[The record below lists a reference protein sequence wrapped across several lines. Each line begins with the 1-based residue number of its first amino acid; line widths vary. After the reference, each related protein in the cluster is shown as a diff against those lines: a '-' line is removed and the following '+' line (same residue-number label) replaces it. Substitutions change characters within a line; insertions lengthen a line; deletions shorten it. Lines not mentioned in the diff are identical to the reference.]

1 MAPIG
6 KNTRTAANKNS
17 QNIFG
22 RGIAINML
30 TRIIAIL
37 FFLVTITSVA
47 SAQERYMIGY
57 AGFAGFQVSMWAV
70 KDLGLLKKYGL
81 DGEVVLVP
89 GTTRQIQ
96 ALVGESIHFAH
107 VDAAGYIRAVM
118 RGANMVLVGG
128 SLNKFPFSLV
138 TQKEIRKPADL
149 IGKKIGIV
157 GFGGANDLA
166 VTLLLK
172 EWKIPREKVT
182 VLQAGGGAN
191 RLAAMS
197 AKALD
202 ATVLSH
208 PELGEA
214 LRTGMNELG
223 NLNDFKSADY
233 PMTAVAVRRSFLE
246 QNRNVVKRFMMA
258 YAEATYEF
266 INDPGKGISI
276 LKNRLKQDNAKALEE
291 TYKYFAPQFS
301 FPTRVSRNGMQN
313 TLELIV
319 KENPKLDTKFDKYLD
334 ESILDELEKEGFFKR
349 ITGK

>member
-1 MAPIG
+1 MSS
-6 KNTRTAANKNS
+6 KL
-17 QNIFG
+17 
-22 RGIAINML
+22 IAL
-30 TRIIAIL
+30 VL
-37 FFLVTITSVA
+37 FFLVLPTTGF
-47 SAQERYMIGY
+47 AQERYMIGY

-70 KDLGLLKKYGL
+70 QDLGLLKKYGVE
-81 DGEVVLVP
+81 GEVVLVP

-118 RGANMVLVGG
+118 RGADMVLIGG

-172 EWKIPREKVT
+172 EWKIPREKVA

-191 RLAAMS
+191 RLAAMT

-214 LRTGMNELG
+214 LRMGMNELG

-233 PMTAVAVRRSFLE
+233 PMTAVAVRRSFF
-246 QNRNVVKRFMMA
+246 QNNRDVVKRFMRA
-258 YAEATYEF
+258 YAEGTYQF
-266 INDPGKGISI
+266 MNDKEKGIKI
-276 LKNRLKQDNAKALEE
+276 FRNRLKQDNPAALEE
-291 TYKYFAPQFS
+291 TYRYFAPQFS
-301 FPTRVSRNGMQN
+301 FPTRVSHTGLQN
-313 TLELIV
+313 TLELV
-319 KENPKLDTKFDKYLD
+319 AKENPKLETSLNKYLD

-349 ITGK
+349 IAGK

>member
-1 MAPIG
+1 MSS
-6 KNTRTAANKNS
+6 KL
-17 QNIFG
+17 
-22 RGIAINML
+22 IAL
-30 TRIIAIL
+30 VL
-37 FFLVTITSVA
+37 FFLVLPTTGF
-47 SAQERYMIGY
+47 AQERYMIGY

-70 KDLGLLKKYGL
+70 QDLGLLKKYGVE
-81 DGEVVLVP
+81 GEVVLVP

-118 RGANMVLVGG
+118 RGADMVLVGG

-172 EWKIPREKVT
+172 EWKIPRDKVA

-191 RLAAMS
+191 RLAAMT

-214 LRTGMNELG
+214 LRMGMNELG

-233 PMTAVAVRRSFLE
+233 PMTAVAVRRSFF
-246 QNRNVVKRFMMA
+246 QNNRDVVKRFMRA
-258 YAEATYEF
+258 YAEGTYQF
-266 INDPGKGISI
+266 MNDKEKGIKI
-276 LKNRLKQDNAKALEE
+276 FRNRLKQDNPAALEE
-291 TYKYFAPQFS
+291 TYRYFAPQFS
-301 FPTRVSRNGMQN
+301 FPTRVSHTGLQN
-313 TLELIV
+313 TLELV
-319 KENPKLDTKFDKYLD
+319 AKENPKLETSLNKYLD

-349 ITGK
+349 IAGK